1 MLSSLSGHVQMEP
14 TDNSYNLKQVMAEL
28 CLAQFFAVYAALI
41 KGKFFAFEFFVI
53 AFSDVEYFLYACS
66 CSYIPE
72 SVLAGSSPV
81 RALLLGLGP
90 DTVLLSD
97 VAM

>member
-1 MLSSLSGHVQMEP
+1 MEP

-28 CLAQFFAVYAALI
+28 CFAQVFAVYAALI
-41 KGKFFAFEFFVI
+41 KGNFFAIEFSVI
-53 AFSDVEYFLYACS
+53 AFSVVEYFLYACS
-66 CSYIPE
+66 CSHVPE
-72 SVLAGSSPV
+72 SVLAGSSPM

-90 DTVLLSD
+90 DAVLLSD